1 MKKAKGMSRRDLLQN
16 VAVVAA
22 AGAIS
27 SSRVEASSQA
37 ARPASGAPRVLVL
50 MGDRFHNQASIRI
63 ALHPIFTDLTL
74 PVDYTTNYY
83 DLSADLLRPYQLF
96 VCFRD
101 NAVWPGGYLE
111 SEEDPVGRGGGI
123 EGLENREEYPPE
135 KSEDWMTEEQ
145 GRAVKDFVSRGN
157 GFLSLHNSSYISRS
171 SKTYR
176 DVQGGIALGHTPV
189 RPFKVRIA
197 NKEHPITQGVEDFMV
212 MDEQQYVT
220 YDKDQN
226 DVLLRAENL
235 DGLTFVP
242 GAPSAGGRG
251 GRGPGGFQNRG
262 ANVSG
267 GSAPGDLGTT
277 SINGWAHTYEQGRVV
292 FLALGHVPSATAP
305 EYIKIQK
312 NAVRWLLK
320 MA

>member
-1 MKKAKGMSRRDLLQN
+1 MEKATKISRRDILRD
-16 VAVVAA
+16 AGAVAA

-27 SSRVEASSQA
+27 GSRVQASSQA

-50 MGDRFHNQASIRI
+50 MGDRYHNQASIRI
-63 ALHPIFTDLTL
+63 ALHPIFTELTL

-101 NAVWPGGYLE
+101 NAIWPGGYLG
-111 SEEDPVGRGGGI
+111 SDEDPVGPGVAD
-123 EGLENREEYPPE
+123 GLENREDYAPE

-145 GRAVKDFVSRGN
+145 GQAVKDFVSRGN

-171 SKTYR
+171 SKAYR
-176 DVQGGIALGHTPV
+176 DVQGGIALAHAPV
-189 RPFKVRIA
+189 RPFKVRIV
-197 NKEHPITQGVEDFMV
+197 NKVHPITEGIEDFMV
-212 MDEQQYVT
+212 TDEQQYVT

-235 DGLTFVP
+235 DGLTFTP
-242 GAPSAGGRG
+242 GARSGGGRG
-251 GRGPGGFQNRG
+251 GRGAGGFQNRG
-262 ANVSG
+262 ADASG
-267 GSAPGDLGTT
+267 APAPGDLGTT
-277 SINGWAHTYEQGRVV
+277 SINGWAHSYEQGRVV
-292 FLALGHVPSATAP
+292 FLALGHAPGATQP

-320 MA
+320 TA